1 MNWNELL
8 QPLRYGDK
16 EPRKH
21 DASSARS
28 IFEQDYDRIIFSTPF
43 RRLQDKTQVI
53 PLPEKDFVHNRLT
66 HSIEVSSV
74 GRTLGKIAGRSLLES
89 NPALQQKLSFHDL
102 GAIVAAACLA
112 HDIGNPPFGHSGEAA
127 IGAYFLEGNGKQFKS
142 FLSPAEWEDLT
153 RFEGNAN
160 GFKIISNPYHKGNG
174 GLRLTYPTLA
184 AFTKYPK
191 ESLPVYDKPLASQ
204 KKFGFFQSEKTL
216 YEDVAL
222 NLGIPSLGQNGFAE
236 YQRHP
241 FVYLVEAADDICYQ
255 IIDFEDGLSLGWID
269 FKYAEELLIPIAGD
283 AFYVNSYKQLSSR
296 EERAGYLRAV
306 AINNLV
312 KEMAASFMQHEQGL
326 LSGTFNRSL
335 ISGSKFKPQLD
346 EVKKLS
352 LEKIYKARQVIEI
365 EAAGFEIIAGLL
377 DYFAEAV
384 LAAKVKGNTG
394 MKQRKLLEL
403 LPAEVTNAEASIYQ
417 MLLNVCAYVA
427 GLTDKHAIT
436 LFRRLKGIELPG

>member
-1 MNWNELL
+1 
-8 QPLRYGDK
+8 
-16 EPRKH
+16 
-21 DASSARS
+21 
-28 IFEQDYDRIIFSTPF
+28 
-43 RRLQDKTQVI
+43 
-53 PLPEKDFVHNRLT
+53 
-66 HSIEVSSV
+66 
-74 GRTLGKIAGRSLLES
+74 
-89 NPALQQKLSFHDL
+89 LQQKLSFHDL

-142 FLSPAEWEDLT
+142 FLSAAEWEDLT

-204 KKFGFFQSEKTL
+204 KKFGFFQSEKNI

-283 AFYVNSYKQLSSR
+283 AFYENSYKQLSSR

-312 KEMAASFMQHEQGL
+312 KEMAASFMQQEKEL

-335 ISGSKFKPQLD
+335 ISGSSFKLQLD

-384 LAAKVKGNTG
+384 LAEKINGNTG

-403 LPAEVTNAEASIYQ
+403 LPAEVKNSEASIYQ

-436 LFRRLKGIELPG
+436 LFRRLKGIELPS